1 MNARVASMG
10 GTTLAMIMPSTWAIS
25 RPAGEKRLRRRMPH
39 SSAVCSWTVRKRQWK
54 MRSRPWKAPM
64 VILLFPA
71 SRANSTYAS
80 CKNQGIGSI
89 VLAHDEE
96 ARGVEAGGGPGDGAV
111 RLIDGHAPSGDVA
124 GGMSEEVEDGFG
136 VFGDE
141 GIDGGEESEQNV
153 LAGEFAA
160 GVLAGRDGQA
170 IDVAGKRGLIDVDAD
185 AGDGLAI
192 DQLYQ
197 DASGLAIVEHE
208 VVGPAPV
215 ALDAGGLGDGLA
227 IGQLP
232 PAASGLA
239 IVEHEVVGPAQVA
252 LDAGGLGDGL
262 DGGDAEGEGDDGR
275 GRQHEGTVDADA
287 GFGVPGVAVASL
299 AGELA
304 IGQDDGAGLGCGGD
318 ALGGIEGLEVED
330 VALGEGLA
338 QAGEINHGSGPR
350 AGRGRPGPEG
360 TPTRGSTPRPP
371 ANCMMPPSLVGMRDE
386 GVLAQRAPRPG
397 GPPHRLTSCPTIEQ
411 AIIATPGGS

>member
-1 MNARVASMG
+1 MNARVESMG
-10 GTTLAMIMPSTWAIS
+10 GTTLAMIIPSTWAIS

-96 ARGVEAGGGPGDGAV
+96 ARGVEAGGGSGDGAV

-124 GGMSEEVEDGFG
+124 GGMGEEAEDGFG

-160 GVLAGRDGQA
+160 GVLAERDGQA

-208 VVGPAPV
+208 VVGPA
-215 ALDAGGLGDGLA
+215 
-227 IGQLP
+227 
-232 PAASGLA
+232 
-239 IVEHEVVGPAQVA
+239 QVA

-262 DGGDAEGEGDDGR
+262 DGGDAEGEGEDGR
-275 GRQHEGTVDADA
+275 GRQHEGAVDADA

-318 ALGGIEGLEVED
+318 ALGGIERLEVED
-330 VALGEGLA
+330 VALGERLA

-350 AGRGRPGPEG
+350 AERGRPGPEG
-360 TPTRGSTPRPP
+360 TPTRGSAPRPP

-386 GVLAQRAPRPG
+386 ASPRGPG
-397 GPPHRLTSCPTIEQ
+397 GPPHRLTNCPTIEQ
-411 AIIATPGGS
+411 AIISTPGGS